1 MAAPDPGL
9 LARIR
14 QLQELIYESTVRDRR
29 NTIFVDVDS
38 PLYGAIERGEMRAL
52 GIEPGSGVL
61 VDAGIDPATGKSAG
75 GLLRID
81 TPDPPSAVDQLADL
95 ERT

>member
-1 MAAPDPGL
+1 MAHTLTTDL
-9 LARIR
+9 KR
-14 QLQELIYESTVRDRR
+14 LQELIYENTVRDRNRR
-29 NTIFVDVDS
+29 NTIFVGLGS
-38 PLYGAIERGEMRAL
+38 PLYEAIERGEMRAF

-61 VDAGIDPATGKSAG
+61 VDAGIDPATGKSSG
-75 GLLRID
+75 GLLRLD